1 MKSMRSEIE
10 HLNKKRKSMRSEIEH
25 LKKRR
30 RLLDAAAP
38 EAEEAVDESWVESKD
53 IDLVMTQTGISRFR
67 AVKLLKEN
75 DGDFENA
82 IVSLVTT

>member
-1 MKSMRSEIE
+1 
-10 HLNKKRKSMRSEIEH
+10 MRSEIEH

-67 AVKLLKEN
+67 AVQLLKEN